1 MLLMYIHWCLKNSVT
16 YTLTG
21 CRVVLCLNACSSFIR
36 QSDVGGQRTLQ
47 RRWTTFAK
55 AQLLCQADNELPYNV
70 IQDMDTLPPAEG
82 SSDET
87 LFYGIFHSQWSVSCF
102 FCVGSSMKSLFLLYL
117 FVLWPSFHSSKPD

>member
-1 MLLMYIHWCLKNSVT
+1 MASYPFMC
-16 YTLTG
+16 
-21 CRVVLCLNACSSFIR
+21 

-82 SSDET
+82 APADDT
-87 LFYGIFHSQWSVSCF
+87 LFYGIFNSQWSVNFKKINKGMSCTVQITTCGGLCF
-102 FCVGSSMKSLFLLYL
+102 HNLKYHFMRFGLSFCLS
-117 FVLWPSFHSSKPD
+117 

>member
-1 MLLMYIHWCLKNSVT
+1 MASYPFMC
-16 YTLTG
+16 
-21 CRVVLCLNACSSFIR
+21 

-82 SSDET
+82 APADDT
-87 LFYGIFHSQWSVSCF
+87 LFYGIFNSQWSVSF
-102 FCVGSSMKSLFLLYL
+102 KNKQKRHELYSADYYMWWPVLPQLKISFYEVWFKFLPLIVVCV
-117 FVLWPSFHSSKPD
+117 

>member
-1 MLLMYIHWCLKNSVT
+1 MTSYPFMC
-16 YTLTG
+16 
-21 CRVVLCLNACSSFIR
+21 

-82 SSDET
+82 APADDT
-87 LFYGIFHSQWSVSCF
+87 LFYGIFNSQWSVSKIFYF
-102 FCVGSSMKSLFLLYL
+102 FKGHELYSAYYYMWWP
-117 FVLWPSFHSSKPD
+117 VLPQLKMSFGLSFCLS